1 MANLCQKN
9 FGVHGFVIIESAKV
23 ANYASKEATLAI
35 NKIVEESHGL
45 LSILKRNKAL
55 HKFSGRNRI
64 NRKIV
69 NNFKL
74 TNFHT

>member
-9 FGVHGFVIIESAKV
+9 FCVHGFVIIESAKV
-23 ANYASKEATLAI
+23 ANYASKGATLAI